1 MTENLRIEQ
10 ERTLRADRLRPGIS
24 ARLLFSSM
32 DLLYGR
38 QASLRKFRVLE
49 VVARVPYMAWEQ
61 VGYVA
66 ITHTHARPGFA
77 REIHDEVT
85 SVRAQ
90 QDNEF
95 FHLLILEEL
104 LQRRGVVM
112 RPVRD
117 RLVPQLLAWAYYQLS
132 WLLFVVKPRWSYAL
146 NAQFEDHAEH
156 EYMEFVAGHPE
167 LESEPWVT
175 DFRTDY
181 GDHETVADVLRAI
194 GLDERHHKD
203 ESLERIDAA
212 RFGRGSKTQKAPAE
226 AGAF

>member
-1 MTENLRIEQ
+1 MTETLLIEQ
-10 ERTLRADRLRPGIS
+10 RRTLGADRLRPGVS
-24 ARLLFSSM
+24 ARLLFATM

-38 QASLRKFRVLE
+38 RASLRKFRVLE

-66 ITHTHARPGFA
+66 ITHTHTKPGFA

-104 LQRRGVVM
+104 LQRRGTRM

-117 RLVPQLLAWAYYQLS
+117 RLIPQVLAWAYYQLS
-132 WLLFVVKPRWSYAL
+132 WLLYVVRPRWSYAL

-156 EYMEFVAGHPE
+156 EYMGYVADHPE
-167 LESEPWVT
+167 LETEPWVT
-175 DFRTDY
+175 DFRADY

-203 ESLERIDAA
+203 ESLERIEIA
-212 RFGRGSKTQKAPAE
+212 RFGRGAKTQKAPAE

>member
-1 MTENLRIEQ
+1 MTENLVIEQ
-10 ERTLRADRLRPGIS
+10 ERTLAAPRLRAGFS
-24 ARLLFSSM
+24 ARLLFTSM
-32 DLLYGR
+32 DLIYGR
-38 QASLRKFRVLE
+38 RAGLRKFRVLE

-66 ITHTHARPGFA
+66 ITHTHSRPDFA

-104 LQRRGVVM
+104 LQRRGVKM
-112 RPVRD
+112 RLIRD
-117 RLVPQLLAWAYYQLS
+117 RIVPQILAWAYYQLS
-132 WLLFVVKPRWSYAL
+132 WLLYALKPRWSYAL

-156 EYMEFVAGHPE
+156 EYMRYVADHPE
-167 LESEPWVT
+167 LDDEAWVT
-175 DFRTDY
+175 DFRADY
-181 GDHETVADVLRAI
+181 GDHATVADVLRAI

-203 ESLERIDAA
+203 ESLERITAA
-212 RFGRGSKTQKAPAE
+212 RFGQAVPVPS
-226 AGAF
+226 